1 MINNLNTSEKAIIL
15 HTNYIGDLGY
25 LNHNELSIAPI
36 TYFYNE
42 DENNITCHLS
52 NMHKIKALRENNNV
66 SLCVSA
72 INSINDWQSVLV
84 HGTFK
89 EHTGS
94 GAKSILHNMYLGVQK
109 LMRNKNESQLDFI
122 NQFSSKVNDNDI
134 PIIFT
139 IEIDAITG
147 TRN

>member
-1 MINNLNTSEKAIIL
+1 M
-15 HTNYIGDLGY
+15 
-25 LNHNELSIAPI
+25 
-36 TYFYNE
+36 
-42 DENNITCHLS
+42 
-52 NMHKIKALRENNNV
+52 

-89 EHTGS
+89 EQTGS

-109 LMRNKNESQLDFI
+109 LMRNKKESKLDFI

-134 PIIFT
+134 PIVFT
-139 IEIDAITG
+139 IEIEAITG